1 MEQVDAFTATV
12 DIMSE
17 TVDRLHNELDEYVYK
32 IYNLHIIIITAN
44 HSKLFYF
51 SHRFIKS

>member
-17 TVDRLHNELDEYVYK
+17 TVDRLHNELDEYVYM
-32 IYNLHIIIITAN
+32 IYNLHITIITAN

-51 SHRFIKS
+51 